1 MSKADMKKAKT
12 NLQTN
17 IFIAPTKTRE
27 YKRSRKVIL
36 KYNLKGARAVRSQ
49 LAEIS
54 IYVGAVYQKRKK
66 LMQHQPD
73 GTDGGIPYN

>member
-1 MSKADMKKAKT
+1 MSKADMEKAKS
-12 NLQTN
+12 NLRTN
-17 IFIAPTKTRE
+17 IFIEPTKTRE

-54 IYVGAVYQKRKK
+54 IYVGAVYWKVGSKSKFGSDISKAREK
-66 LMQHQPD
+66 
-73 GTDGGIPYN
+73 N